1 MSLEFTVVV
10 SGQIAYGG
18 TKISTVPGM
27 APPSAIQRVG
37 NGFSGG
43 CGHRAQVVGWAVP
56 LSPIRFVPDRT

>member
-1 MSLEFTVVV
+1 MSLEFTVVIC
-10 SGQIAYGG
+10 GQIAHGG

-43 CGHRAQVVGWAVP
+43 CGHRAQVVG
-56 LSPIRFVPDRT
+56 LFRYPDTTVITKAS